1 MGKTVIYTAFLL
13 GLLIYTG
20 VNVATSPDYT
30 KSVLIFATNMLIAI
44 IGLQALDGEL
54 DTRPICSRMPRAVKV
69 FAPLVYIFVLVVIMF
84 VTITG
89 MKMIDGNVTNGAI
102 LNFIKNMVA
111 AVVALV
117 ATNVMERAAKACDV
131 IITLAMLFMA
141 LAFGLIVVVGL

>member
-20 VNVATSPDYT
+20 VNVAASPDYT

-44 IGLQALDGEL
+44 MGLQALDGEL

-69 FAPLVYIFVLVVIMF
+69 LASLVYIFVLVVTMLVI
-84 VTITG
+84 ITG
-89 MKMIDGNVTNGAI
+89 MKMVDNNVTNGAI